1 MLDRIRS
8 VRGRRAFTLIEL
20 LVVIA
25 IIAILIGLLL
35 PAVQKIREAANRMK
49 CSNNLKQMVL
59 ASHNYNDTVLQL
71 PPLSSSTAA
80 PSTGNYQGGMLVT
93 LLPYIEQD
101 NLFKVATTIA
111 PAPLN
116 TWDPLVATGV
126 AVRQSPVKTYQC
138 PSDFTLSNGFASGQV
153 GQWAGTSYS
162 ANFQVFGTFR
172 VGGPADASSYTVATI
187 PDGSSNTIFFAE
199 QYSASTQSGTGT
211 AVNAGNLWAY
221 PGIDNTTYGLSAP
234 TPGWAYTPT
243 FSNTRTFGAGVWTVM
258 PQKKPTMVLADK
270 RTVQSGHTATIQCGM
285 GDGAV
290 RGISTSISQLTW
302 QNAMR
307 ADDGQVLG
315 SDW

>member
-8 VRGRRAFTLIEL
+8 VRGRRGFTLIEL

-59 ASHNYNDTVLQL
+59 ASHNYNDTTLQL
-71 PPLSSSTAA
+71 PPLTSSTGA

-101 NLFKVATTIA
+101 NLFKIATTIA
-111 PAPLN
+111 PAPGD
-116 TWDPLVATGV
+116 TWDPLVNGANTE
-126 AVRQSPVKTYQC
+126 VRKQTVKTYQC
-138 PSDFTLSNGFASGQV
+138 PSDFTLANGFSGAQV
-153 GQWAGTSYS
+153 GQWGGSSYS

-172 VGGPADASSYTVATI
+172 AGGNADASSYTVATI

-199 QYSASTQSGTGT
+199 QYSACQPTGT
-211 AVNAGNLWAY
+211 LTTPTAAGNLWAY
-221 PGIDNTTYGLSAP
+221 PGIDWSPNWHP
-234 TPGWAYTPT
+234 V
-243 FSNTRTFGAGVWTVM
+243 FSNTRSYGAGVWTIM
-258 PQKKPTMVLADK
+258 PQKKPTLALCDK